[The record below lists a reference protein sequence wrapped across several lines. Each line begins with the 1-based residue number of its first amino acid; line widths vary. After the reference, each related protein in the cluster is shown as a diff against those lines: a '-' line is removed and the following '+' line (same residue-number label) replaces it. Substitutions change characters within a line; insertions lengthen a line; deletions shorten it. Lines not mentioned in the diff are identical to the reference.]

1 MKSRWKH
8 HLQLFAV
15 CWIWGLAF
23 VGVKVLLDEVSYIT
37 LNLLRFLL
45 AGMVFL
51 PFLLPRCRVRPRLS
65 VGEWTLVFLA
75 GVSAVYGYHLALT
88 YGETTIPAGTAGL
101 IANTTPIFA
110 ALFARFILGESLG
123 PLKVSG
129 TAAAMGGVAVITLM
143 GGDASLG
150 AGRVQGILLVLVAA
164 AAWAVYTVLL
174 KPLVDEHDPLFITAY
189 AIFLG
194 TLALLPLAL
203 ACGDCA
209 GEVASLSGKGW
220 GWLVFLS
227 LGCTVIGYL
236 LYSEGLEGLG
246 ASQAAFYIYLIAPIS
261 LFWGWI
267 WLGERV
273 NAGLF
278 IGTALILAGLVA
290 VGMEERK
297 ATVGSDGE
305 VAENREN
312 RPSG

>member
-1 MKSRWKH
+1 MRSRWRH
-8 HLQLFAV
+8 HLALFAV

-23 VGVKVLLDEVSYIT
+23 VGVKVLLEEVSYVT

-45 AGMVFL
+45 AGMMFL
-51 PFLLPRCRVRPRLS
+51 PILLFKWEDRPRLS
-65 VGEWTLVFLA
+65 AGEWTLVFLA

-110 ALFARFILGESLG
+110 AVFARLMLGETLG
-123 PLKVSG
+123 RLKALG
-129 TAAAMGGVAVITLM
+129 TAAAMGGVAVITVL
-143 GGDASLG
+143 GSDTALG
-150 AGRVQGILLVLVAA
+150 AGRVQGVLLVLLAA

-194 TLALLPLAL
+194 TLALLPMAL

-209 GEVASLSGKGW
+209 RQVSAVSGEGW
-220 GWLVFLS
+220 GWLVFLG
-227 LGCTVIGYL
+227 LGCTVAGYL
-236 LYSEGLEGLG
+236 LYSWGLEGLG

-261 LFWGWI
+261 LFWGWA
-267 WLGERV
+267 WLGERI

-278 IGTALILAGLVA
+278 GGTALILAGLLA
-290 VGMEERK
+290 VGLEERK
-297 ATVGSDGE
+297 TGAKK
-305 VAENREN
+305 AE
-312 RPSG
+312 GV

>member
-1 MKSRWKH
+1 MRSRWRH
-8 HLQLFAV
+8 HLALFAV

-23 VGVKVLLDEVSYIT
+23 VGVKVLLEEVSYIT

-45 AGMVFL
+45 AGLMFL
-51 PFLLPRCRVRPRLS
+51 PILLFKWEDRPRLS

-110 ALFARFILGESLG
+110 AVFARFMLGESLG
-123 PLKVSG
+123 RLKVLG
-129 TAAAMGGVAVITLM
+129 TASAMGGVAVITVL
-143 GGDASLG
+143 GSDATLG
-150 AGRVQGILLVLVAA
+150 AGRVQGVLLVLLAA

-203 ACGDCA
+203 ACGDCPRQVSA
-209 GEVASLSGKGW
+209 VSGVGW
-220 GWLVFLS
+220 GWLVFLG
-227 LGCTVIGYL
+227 LGCTVAGYL
-236 LYSEGLEGLG
+236 LYSWGLEGLG

-261 LFWGWI
+261 LFWGWA
-267 WLGERV
+267 WLGESI

-278 IGTALILAGLVA
+278 GGTALILAGLVA
-290 VGMEERK
+290 VGLEERK
-297 ATVGSDGE
+297 AW
-305 VAENREN
+305 AEKTA
-312 RPSG
+312 GG